1 VAHETQD
8 YGPVL
13 CEAVVDYAVLSLTW
27 SGDDQVARASRP
39 STVWLDGVRHREG
52 VCRSMSLEL
61 NKREASQ
68 LLAALRN
75 WQEEMKSVDIAD
87 YFEAYFEEHE
97 PLSSDEIDELCKR
110 IATSAG
116 E

>member
-1 VAHETQD
+1 MESVA
-8 YGPVL
+8 V
-13 CEAVVDYAVLSLTW
+13 
-27 SGDDQVARASRP
+27 
-39 STVWLDGVRHREG
+39 EG

-61 NKREASQ
+61 DKREALQ

-110 IATSAG
+110 IAASASD
-116 E
+116 